1 MLDGREGLA
10 LKLLLEGA
18 ELEGRPT
25 DEAPP
30 RLEVP
35 TLLRPEDDPR
45 ELLLPILLRP
55 DDDPRELLLPILL
68 RLEDDPRELPLLTL
82 LREEL
87 LNELPRLEE
96 EERELLLERLDD
108 TDDECELP
116 PREPPPPRP
125 CASTGATS
133 TRAPIKRIAANLFVF
148 ISFPFFMRVI
158 ILFCLLQKY
167 YETYK

>member
-1 MLDGREGLA
+1 MPLLLDGREGLE

-35 TLLRPEDDPR
+35 TLLRPDDNPR
-45 ELLLPILLRP
+45 ELPLLTL
-55 DDDPRELLLPILL
+55 PRLD
-68 RLEDDPRELPLLTL
+68 DDPRELPLLTL

-96 EERELLLERLDD
+96 EECELLLERLDD

-158 ILFCLLQKY
+158 FLFCLLQKY
-167 YETYK
+167 YESYK

>member
-1 MLDGREGLA
+1 MLDGREGLE

-35 TLLRPEDDPR
+35 TLLRPDDNPR
-45 ELLLPILLRP
+45 ELPLLTL
-55 DDDPRELLLPILL
+55 PRLD
-68 RLEDDPRELPLLTL
+68 DDPRELPLLTL

-96 EERELLLERLDD
+96 EECELLLERLDD

-125 CASTGATS
+125 CASAGATS

-158 ILFCLLQKY
+158 FLFCLLQKY
-167 YETYK
+167 YESYK

>member
-1 MLDGREGLA
+1 M
-10 LKLLLEGA
+10 KLLLEGA

-35 TLLRPEDDPR
+35 TLLRP
-45 ELLLPILLRP
+45 
-55 DDDPRELLLPILL
+55 DDDPRELPLLTLL
-68 RLEDDPRELPLLTL
+68 RLDDDPRELPLLTL

-96 EERELLLERLDD
+96 EECELLLERLDD

-167 YETYK
+167 YESYK